1 MRESESARS
10 TLEVKVLELA
20 SANKNHFDDVELMRS
35 AQVQSQHTNG
45 ELESHVG
52 ELTSAAEE
60 AACHM
65 LQLQQRLEETDQQLS
80 SQNSNHE
87 EDQEEVEA
95 LRCQTIHLIGS

>member
-1 MRESESARS
+1 MQESQSARS
-10 TLEVKVLELA
+10 TLEAKLLELA
-20 SANKNHFDDVELMRS
+20 DANTDHSEDLEMMRS
-35 AQVQSQHTNG
+35 AQVQLQHTNA

-65 LQLQQRLEETDQQLS
+65 LQLQQKLDETDQQLS

-87 EDQEEVEA
+87 EGQEEVEA
-95 LRCQTIHLIGS
+95 MR